1 MEKFIENLKMNIDAF
16 EDVTLDSSTDFKSLE
31 GWDSLALLSTMALF
45 ASEYGKKITASEIN
59 SCTTVGELFE
69 KTK

>member
-1 MEKFIENLKMNIDAF
+1 MEKFIENLKANIDAL
-16 EDVTLDSSTDFKSLE
+16 EDADINESTDFKALAD
-31 GWDSLALLSTMALF
+31 WDSLALLSTMALF

-59 SCTTVGELFE
+59 NCTTIGELFE